1 MRGEEDL
8 AMKKYRIYEWED
20 IKDNFTHK
28 LLLGNGASGA
38 VWKGFKYPSL
48 YEKAKKA
55 GRIDPSLTNLFS
67 DFGTTDFEYTLRLL
81 SQAKRVN
88 QILHIKDKDTSR
100 LYRKLKKTLIDTIR
114 DVHPKHEQVKSQL
127 LPMAQFMK
135 RFDTVLSLNY
145 DLLVYWAM
153 LEGNDKYGNWFKDG
167 FIDEGRFDND
177 YDDLHEPYQAE
188 GATLVFY
195 PHGNLI
201 LATEFLGDE
210 VKLSR
215 SGEKYL
221 LDKILDIWE
230 KRDHIPLFVSEGE
243 TEKKLQ
249 AIRRSNY
256 LKTVYDREI
265 NSSSDSL
272 VVYGWSF
279 RNEDEHI
286 LRGIVKGGVD
296 RIAVSVHTGSR
307 NVQSFCETVKYK
319 INNMYTTLEKK
330 KKTKAKERCKI
341 YFFDSESDGAWI
353 NKLEEITL

>member
-1 MRGEEDL
+1 MSR
-8 AMKKYRIYEWED
+8 YRIYEWEE
-20 IKDNFTHK
+20 IKGNFKHK
-28 LLLGNGASGA
+28 LLLGNGASRA
-38 VWKGFKYPSL
+38 VWEGFKYSSL
-48 YEKAKKA
+48 YEEAKTA
-55 GRIDPSLTNLFS
+55 GRIDLSLTGLFS
-67 DFGTTDFEYTLRLL
+67 DFGTNDFEYVLRLL
-81 SQAKRVN
+81 SQTKRVN
-88 QILHIKDKDTSR
+88 KILRIQDGNTPR
-100 LYRKLKKTLIDTIR
+100 LYRKLKKTLIDTVR
-114 DVHPKHEQVKSQL
+114 DIHPRHEQVKSLL

-135 RFDTVLSLNY
+135 GFDTVLSLNY

-167 FIDEGRFDND
+167 FVDEGRFDND
-177 YDDLHEPYQAE
+177 YHALHEPYQAE

-201 LATEFLGDE
+201 LATEFLGNE

-221 LDKILDIWE
+221 LDKILDIWD
-230 KRDHIPLFVSEGE
+230 KRDYIPLFVSEGE
-243 TEKKLQ
+243 TEEKLR

-256 LKTVYDREI
+256 LKTVYDYEI
-265 NSSSDSL
+265 DSNSDSL

-279 RNEDEHI
+279 RDADEHI
-286 LRGIVKGGVD
+286 LRGIIHGGVD
-296 RIAVSVHTGSR
+296 RIAVSVHRSSG

-319 INNMYTTLEKK
+319 IYNMYTTLEKEKRK
-330 KKTKAKERCKI
+330 KEKERCKI

>member
-1 MRGEEDL
+1 MNRN
-8 AMKKYRIYEWED
+8 RIYEWGD
-20 IKDNFTHK
+20 IEKHFRHK
-28 LLLGNGASGA
+28 LLLGNGASRA
-38 VWKGFKYPSL
+38 VWRDFKYSSL
-48 YEKAKKA
+48 YEEAKKA
-55 GRIDPSLTNLFS
+55 GRIDAGLTKLFS
-67 DFGTTDFEYTLRLL
+67 DFNTNDFEYILRLL

-88 QILHIKDKDTSR
+88 QILHIKDESTFE
-100 LYRKLKKTLIDTIR
+100 LYRKLKKTLVDTIW
-114 DVHPKHEQVKSQL
+114 DIHPKHDQVKNLL

-153 LEGNDKYGNWFKDG
+153 LEGNDKYGKWFKDG
-167 FIDEGRFDND
+167 FIDEGRFDNY
-177 YDDLHEPYQAE
+177 YDNLHEPYQAE

-201 LATEFLGDE
+201 LATEFLGNE

-221 LDKILDIWE
+221 LDRILDIWE
-230 KRDHIPLFVSEGE
+230 RRDYIPLFVSEGE
-243 TEKKLQ
+243 TEEKLQ

-265 NSSSDSL
+265 DSSSESL

-286 LRGIVKGGVD
+286 LRGIIHGGVD
-296 RIAVSVHTGSR
+296 RIAVSVHSGSG

-319 INNMYTTLEKK
+319 IYNMYSILDQNKKKGEKK
-330 KKTKAKERCKI
+330 RKRCQI
-341 YFFDSESDGAWI
+341 RFFDSKSNGVWI
-353 NKLEEITL
+353 NSNKLEEITL